1 MTDSADHDKAP
12 DVFHYSVMNTVA
24 RKAVVLAAGKSTR
37 IAPLAGTVPKPL
49 LEIGGQPI
57 LVRNLR
63 WLAES
68 GIEEVWINLHYRPEA
83 IRERIGDGC
92 GLGLQVNYSY
102 EPEILGTAGGV
113 RRIAS
118 QWRETFLV
126 VYGDSLL
133 SANLGVMQQAHR
145 ENSAPLTIGLFDRTR
160 HPHTGIAGGAVTIGS
175 DGRVVSFVEGA
186 GVGASALVN
195 AGLYLIEPEIVA
207 RIPSASFY
215 DFARDLF
222 PQLLESAVPINSHMI
237 EGYCLGIDTP
247 ESYRRALLLID
258 EGMVKL

>member
-24 RKAVVLAAGKSTR
+24 RKAVVLAAGKSSR

-68 GIEEVWINLHYRPEA
+68 EIEEVWINLHYRPEA

-102 EPEILGTAGGV
+102 EPEIL
-113 RRIAS
+113 
-118 QWRETFLV
+118 
-126 VYGDSLL
+126 
-133 SANLGVMQQAHR
+133 
-145 ENSAPLTIGLFDRTR
+145 R
-160 HPHTGIAGGAVTIGS
+160 HHG
-175 DGRVVSFVEGA
+175 
-186 GVGASALVN
+186 
-195 AGLYLIEPEIVA
+195 
-207 RIPSASFY
+207 
-215 DFARDLF
+215 
-222 PQLLESAVPINSHMI
+222 
-237 EGYCLGIDTP
+237 
-247 ESYRRALLLID
+247 RRAPDRVAVERNLPRGLRRQLA
-258 EGMVKL
+258 ERKPWGNAAGSSRE